1 MMKSRSIFISLVLI
15 GLISFLQSFIMPV
28 PAQAAN
34 STATINID
42 TNSMTTYNPDFRG
55 LNNEPERTGINMNDP
70 DFVSAAID
78 YGRIGFVRW
87 PGGTPTN
94 SFSWKLGLTDTEF
107 TGQAQKEDRRYYNQL
122 YAKRYQIAKGNERI
136 SDYTDFL
143 QQTGAKAVIMVNVL
157 QYNPE
162 QARDLAKYLY
172 DNHVPVV
179 YFELGNEISFYVQES
194 GNQQP
199 VYKTGTDYLDRVK
212 AFNDAIK
219 SEYPDA
225 KTVISMSN
233 LQVQSFDEDVY
244 NYPNKYWDAITTHSF
259 RSSGTTA
266 SAALTDANGY
276 LSNWN
281 TLISNNYTA
290 NLTNPKI
297 FIGEHGVTLG
307 GLLDN
312 TQYGGIYVSESVLRL
327 VTNPNISYLAGYRL
341 TNGVYTPGNDFGG
354 LLEDAF
360 QDGVEVNTASL
371 DFNPYYS
378 TPTASLRVVDG
389 AINQGTVAWGTTVT
403 GGDTVSKTGGTMPAL
418 FAQAIKGDNGKNYVV
433 ITNKS
438 ANAHDVN
445 IQVNGSNV
453 TAALTKTFT
462 AAADPLTKNS
472 LESPSLVTVQ
482 TSSTVNPVVV
492 PAYSVMR
499 VEWTRSGTPEIPR
512 PPVLMNTEANNQAVT
527 LKWQPSLNATG
538 YKVKVGMTSGNYT
551 TTIDVGN
558 VLTRNVT
565 GLTNNTTYYFSVTA
579 YNATGES
586 AVSGETSTMLA
597 SPAAPLARRA
607 YAETAGNIAVEWQSV
622 PGATGYKVK
631 YGTVAGTY
639 TTTVDVGNNLGQLVT
654 GLTPGTTYYFIATA
668 YNGRGE
674 SGASFVMTAAAA
686 GFLPLAPH
694 DAQITSESAT
704 AISLSWVPT
713 RTETYQ
719 EYYEDGVADNWSQN
733 KGSWLVYTDTSRG
746 ANFYQSP
753 LATTGLTIFSNS
765 ATSNYEGETSVEQ
778 VAMASGKSAYA
789 YGVVARYVD
798 DNNYYKFVYNINE
811 DKFKLV
817 KVQNGIETVL
827 ISKTTQQVM
836 TDSKVTSLD
845 LSKLL
850 MSIRVDG
857 STIVCSLNQI
867 GPMFTVTDS
876 TFTSGKFGLYSLN
889 VQANYNWTRIY
900 RNNADSYIVYRSTQ
914 PHTNFTAIQSGL
926 TGTTYTDTG
935 LTAGITYY
943 YRITA
948 QNSIGSSYHYSNTL
962 RKN

>member
-1 MMKSRSIFISLVLI
+1 MMRKRSGFISLLLI
-15 GLISFLQSFIMPV
+15 CLVALSQNFIVTV

-34 STATINID
+34 ATATIDID
-42 TNSMTTYNPDFRG
+42 TSNVTTYNPDFRG
-55 LNNEPERTGINMNDP
+55 MNNEPERTGINMNDP
-70 DFVSAAID
+70 DFVNAAKD

-122 YAKRYQIAKGNERI
+122 YAKRYQIAKGYERI
-136 SDYTDFL
+136 SDYVDFL

-172 DNHVPVV
+172 ENHVPVL

-194 GNQQP
+194 GNQQA

-212 AFNDAIK
+212 TFNDVIK
-219 SEYPDA
+219 NEYPGA
-225 KTVISMSN
+225 KTIISMSN
-233 LQVQSFDEDVY
+233 MQVQSFDEDVY

-259 RSSGTTA
+259 RGNGTTA
-266 SAALTDANGY
+266 SAAMTDANGY
-276 LSNWN
+276 LNDWN
-281 TLISNNYTA
+281 ILIANHYDA
-290 NLTNPKI
+290 NLTNPEI

-312 TQYGGIYVSESVLRL
+312 TQYGGIYVSESILRL

-341 TNGVYTPGNDFGG
+341 TNGVYTPANDYGS

-360 QDGVEVNTASL
+360 QDGIGVNTASL
-371 DFNPYYS
+371 DFNPFYS
-378 TPTASLRVVDG
+378 TPSASLKVVDA
-389 AINQGTVAWGTTVT
+389 AINQGTVAWGTSVM
-403 GGDTVSKTGGTMPAL
+403 GGDSVSKTGGTMPAL
-418 FAQAIKGDNGKNYVV
+418 FSQAFQGDNGKNYVV

-438 ANAHDVN
+438 ANTHDVN

-453 TAALTKTFT
+453 TASMTKTYT
-462 AAADPLTKNS
+462 TAADPLARNS
-472 LESPSLVTVQ
+472 KDNPNLVTIQ
-482 TSSTVNPVVV
+482 TSSTANPVEV
-492 PAYSVMR
+492 PGYSVMR
-499 VEWTRSGTPEIPR
+499 VEWTRSNSPAIPS
-512 PPVLMNTEANNQAVT
+512 PPMLMHTEANNQAVT

-538 YKVKVGMTSGNYT
+538 YKVKVGTTSGNYT

-558 VLTRNVT
+558 VLSKNVT
-565 GLTNNTTYYFSVTA
+565 GLTNNSTYYFSVTA

-586 AVSGETSTMLA
+586 SLSNETNTLLA
-597 SPAAPLARRA
+597 SPAAPMARRA

-631 YGTVAGTY
+631 YGIASGTY
-639 TTTVDVGNNLGQLVT
+639 TTTMDVGNNLGQLVT
-654 GLTPGTTYYFIATA
+654 GLTPGSTYYFVATA

-674 SGASFVMTAAAA
+674 SSASSEMTAIAA
-686 GFLPLAPH
+686 GILPLAPH
-694 DAQITSESAT
+694 EAQITSETAT
-704 AISLSWVPT
+704 SIGLSWTPT
-713 RTETYQ
+713 RTETYHD
-719 EYYEDGVADNWSQN
+719 YFEDGTANNWTQN
-733 KGSWLVYTDTSRG
+733 KGSWSVYTDTSRG

-753 LATTGLTIFSNS
+753 LATTGLTIFGNS
-765 ATSNYEGETSVEQ
+765 TTGSYEGETSVEQ
-778 VAMASGKSAYA
+778 VALASGKSSYA

-811 DKFKLV
+811 DKFKVV
-817 KVQNGIETVL
+817 KVQNGTETVL
-827 ISKTTQQVM
+827 VSKTTAQIL
-836 TDSKVTSLD
+836 TDTKVATLD

-857 STIVCSLNQI
+857 STIVCSLNQM
-867 GPMFTVTDS
+867 GPVLTVTDS

-900 RNNADSYIVYRSTQ
+900 RNNTDSYTVYRSIQ
-914 PHTNFTAIQSGL
+914 PYTNFTAIQSGI
-926 TGTTYTDTG
+926 TGTAFTDTG
-935 LTAGITYY
+935 LTSGTTYY

-948 QNSIGSSYHYSNTL
+948 QNSNGSSYHYSNTL